1 MEQSNCWIK
10 KNYFMVLNMGS
21 ICNHHV
27 SVQSNR
33 ILFNR
38 EYEQDFNERDTD
50 FVFSWTDYF
59 KTGNILLVDGD
70 GEWVGQEDEDGD
82 DQWDDDDKMEDD
94 EW

>member
-1 MEQSNCWIK
+1 
-10 KNYFMVLNMGS
+10 MVCKMGR

-27 SVQSNR
+27 SLQSNR
-33 ILFNR
+33 MLFNR
-38 EYEQDFNERDTD
+38 EYEQDFNEQYKNS
-50 FVFSWTDYF
+50 FFGWTDYS